1 MNKVKI
7 FSIALLTSVTL
18 SYAQDLDQAKKTID
32 AEQFEKAKGILKSI
46 INTNPDNGKATFL
59 LGSVYLNQNI
69 ADSAKIYFQKGSTA
83 KTDAKFNYIGLG
95 QMALD
100 EKNTAAADASF
111 IMATKD
117 IKKKDVEQYVYIAK
131 AYMNADTPDFNK
143 AIEVLNKAKIANP
156 MDANVLM
163 AFGDAYYGVKNQNDS
178 YKAYRDAFAADPT
191 LIRAKMQLGVLL
203 KGARAFAEAVK
214 AYDNVVATNPEY
226 GPVYRE
232 LAETYYYWGNN
243 ELKNYKEYIGK
254 ALAFYEKYMSLTDYS
269 LTSRM
274 RHADFLILAKDYKA
288 LEVEANKMKE
298 LDKVNPRIFRYL
310 GYSAYENGN
319 VDSAISALENFI
331 ATPTNK
337 IIARDYLYLGL
348 AKMKKANN
356 LETKVVDA
364 VLFESGVAQLKKAVE
379 MEITMTND
387 LSEVGKKFYEQ
398 KLFKEAAAIYE
409 IAVTNV
415 NSKNYL
421 LDNFYLGN
429 SLYYNNTKKDVVKP
443 DPIQLQKADVA
454 YGNVITASP
463 TTQDAYIFR
472 ARTNSL
478 LENDEM
484 ASKYYLDY
492 INAALNKW
500 QKLINDSNNNLNAA
514 NKNIDD
520 NFLDLYK
527 GTLKDFNY
535 SIYKEELE
543 KDIQKIK
550 PKLIE
555 SYNNIAAFYANT
567 DKVKAKEF
575 FAKTLALDATNE
587 YAIQSLKTLK

>member
-7 FSIALLTSVTL
+7 FSIALMTSVTL

-32 AEQFEKAKGILKSI
+32 AEQFEKAKGILKAVI
-46 INTNPDNGKATFL
+46 QTNPDNGKATFL
-59 LGSVYLNQNI
+59 LGSVYLTQNI
-69 ADSAKIYFQKGSTA
+69 ADSAKIYFQKGILA
-83 KTDAKFNYIGLG
+83 KADSKFNYIGLG
-95 QMALD
+95 QMDLDDKNSVAAEANFAL
-100 EKNTAAADASF
+100 
-111 IMATKD
+111 ATKD
-117 IKKKDVEQYVYIAK
+117 IKKKDIEQYVYIAK
-131 AYMNADTPDFNK
+131 AYMNANTPDYKK
-143 AIEVLNKAKIANP
+143 AIEILNKAKLVNP
-156 MDANVLM
+156 TDANLQM
-163 AFGDAYYGVKNQNDS
+163 AFGDAFYGDKNQNDS
-178 YKAYRDAFAADPT
+178 YKAYRDAFQADPT

-203 KGARAFAEAVK
+203 KGARAFSEAVK

-243 ELKNYKEYIGK
+243 ELKNYKEYIAK
-254 ALAFYEKYMSLTDYS
+254 ALAYYEKYMSLTDYS

-319 VDSAISALENFI
+319 VDAAIAALENFI

-356 LETKVVDA
+356 LETKVFDA
-364 VLFESGVAQLKKAVE
+364 VAFESGVAQLKKAVE
-379 MEITMTND
+379 MEITITND

-398 KLFKEAAAIYE
+398 KLFKEAATIYE
-409 IAVTNV
+409 IAVINV

-454 YGNVITASP
+454 YGNVIIASP

-472 ARTNSL
+472 ARTNNL

-484 ASKYYLDY
+484 IIKYYQSYVDVVT
-492 INAALNKW
+492 A
-500 QKLINDSNNNLNAA
+500 
-514 NKNIDD
+514 
-520 NFLDLYK
+520 K
-527 GTLKDFNY
+527 G
-535 SIYKEELE
+535 EEE
-543 KDIQKIK
+543 MAK
-550 PKLIE
+550 PAVKTKFIE
-555 SYNNIAAFYANT
+555 SYNAIAAAYANT
-567 DKVKAKEF
+567 DKVKAKEY
-575 FAKTLALDATNE
+575 FAKTLALDPVNE
-587 YAIQSLKTLK
+587 YATQSLKALK

>member
-100 EKNTAAADASF
+100 EKNTAAADANF

-131 AYMNADTPDFNK
+131 AYMNADMPDFNK

-178 YKAYRDAFAADPT
+178 YKAYRDAFDANPT

-203 KGARAFAEAVK
+203 KGARAFSEAVK
-214 AYDNVVATNPEY
+214 AYDNVITTNPEY

-243 ELKNYKEYIGK
+243 DLKNYKEYISK
-254 ALAFYEKYMSLTDYS
+254 ALAFYEKYMNLTDYS

-310 GYSAYENGN
+310 GYSSYENGN
-319 VDSAISALENFI
+319 VDAAISALENFI

-364 VLFESGVAQLKKAVE
+364 VSFEAGVAQLKKAVE

-398 KLFKEAAAIYE
+398 KLFNEASVIYE

-472 ARTNSL
+472 ARTNNL

-484 ASKYYLDY
+484 IIKYYQEY
-492 INAALNKW
+492 IDIVTA
-500 QKLINDSNNNLNAA
+500 
-514 NKNIDD
+514 
-520 NFLDLYK
+520 K
-527 GTLKDFNY
+527 GE
-535 SIYKEELE
+535 EELA
-543 KDIQKIK
+543 K
-550 PKLIE
+550 PAVKTKFIE
-555 SYNNIAAFYANT
+555 SYNAIAAAYANT

-575 FAKTLALDATNE
+575 FAKTLALDTLNE
-587 YAIQSLKTLK
+587 YATQSLKALK

>member
-7 FSIALLTSVTL
+7 FSIALMTSVTL

-32 AEQFEKAKGILKSI
+32 AEQFEKAKGILKAVI
-46 INTNPDNGKATFL
+46 QTNPDNGKATFL
-59 LGSVYLNQNI
+59 LGSVYLTQNI
-69 ADSAKIYFQKGSTA
+69 ADSAKIYFQKGILA
-83 KTDAKFNYIGLG
+83 KADSKFNYIGLG
-95 QMALD
+95 QMDLD
-100 EKNTAAADASF
+100 DKNTVAADANF
-111 IMATKD
+111 ALATKD
-117 IKKKDVEQYVYIAK
+117 IKKKDIEQYVYIAK
-131 AYMNADTPDFNK
+131 AYMNANTPDYKK
-143 AIEVLNKAKIANP
+143 AIEILNKAKLVNP
-156 MDANVLM
+156 TDANLQM
-163 AFGDAYYGVKNQNDS
+163 AFGDAFYGDKNQNDS
-178 YKAYRDAFAADPT
+178 YKAYRDAFQADPT

-203 KGARAFAEAVK
+203 KGARAFSEAVK

-243 ELKNYKEYIGK
+243 ELKNYKEYIAK
-254 ALAFYEKYMSLTDYS
+254 ALGFYEKYMSLTDYS

-319 VDSAISALENFI
+319 VDAAIAALESFI

-356 LETKVVDA
+356 LETKVFDA
-364 VLFESGVAQLKKAVE
+364 VAFESGVAQLKKAVE
-379 MEITMTND
+379 MEITITND

-398 KLFKEAAAIYE
+398 KLFKEAATIYE

-472 ARTNSL
+472 ARTNNL

-484 ASKYYLDY
+484 IIKYYQSYVDVVT
-492 INAALNKW
+492 A
-500 QKLINDSNNNLNAA
+500 
-514 NKNIDD
+514 
-520 NFLDLYK
+520 K
-527 GTLKDFNY
+527 GE
-535 SIYKEELE
+535 EELA
-543 KDIQKIK
+543 K
-550 PKLIE
+550 PAVKSKFIE
-555 SYNNIAAFYANT
+555 SYNAIAAAYANT
-567 DKVKAKEF
+567 DKTKAKEY
-575 FAKTLALDATNE
+575 FAKTLALDPVNE
-587 YAIQSLKTLK
+587 YATQSLKALK

>member
-1 MNKVKI
+1 MNKVKF

-46 INTNPDNGKATFL
+46 INTNPDNGKAAFL

-69 ADSAKIYFQKGSTA
+69 ADSAKIYFQKGLTA
-83 KTDAKFNYIGLG
+83 KMDSKFNYIGLG

-100 EKNTAAADASF
+100 EKNIAGADANF
-111 IMATKD
+111 LMATKD
-117 IKKKDVEQYVYIAK
+117 IRKKDSEQYVYIAK
-131 AYMNADTPDFNK
+131 AYMNANTPDYKK
-143 AIEVLNKAKIANP
+143 AIDVLNKAKIANP
-156 MDANVLM
+156 LDTNVLM
-163 AFGDAYYGVKNQNDS
+163 AFGDAFYGDKNQNDS
-178 YKAYRDAFAADPT
+178 YKSYRDAFDADPT

-203 KGARAFAEAVK
+203 KGARAFSEAVK

-232 LAETYYYWGNN
+232 LAETYYYWGNTD
-243 ELKNYKEYIGK
+243 LKNYKEYIVK

-288 LEVEANKMKE
+288 LEMEANAMKE

-310 GYSAYENGN
+310 GYSSYENGN
-319 VDSAISALENFI
+319 VDGAISALENFI

-356 LETKVVDA
+356 LETKVVDFVA
-364 VLFESGVAQLKKAVE
+364 FEAGVAQLKKAVE
-379 MEITMTND
+379 IEITMTND

-398 KLFKEAAAIYE
+398 KLFNEAAAIYE

-443 DPIQLQKADVA
+443 DPIQLQKADIA

-472 ARTNSL
+472 ARTNNL

-484 ASKYYLDY
+484 IIKYYQEY
-492 INAALNKW
+492 IDIVTA
-500 QKLINDSNNNLNAA
+500 
-514 NKNIDD
+514 
-520 NFLDLYK
+520 K
-527 GTLKDFNY
+527 GE
-535 SIYKEELE
+535 EELA
-543 KDIQKIK
+543 K
-550 PKLIE
+550 PAVKTKFIE
-555 SYNNIAAFYANT
+555 SYNAIAAAFANT
-567 DKVKAKEF
+567 DKVKAKEY
-575 FAKTLALDATNE
+575 FAKTLALDPTNE
-587 YAIQSLKTLK
+587 YSIQSLKTLK